1 MDITNTSKYCKN
13 MCGNI
18 KQMIKTFLG
27 SDNEMG
33 QNPMKRYQWIK
44 DSKYKLLY
52 FLKIDHNI

>member
-33 QNPMKRYQWIK
+33 
-44 DSKYKLLY
+44 
-52 FLKIDHNI
+52 